1 MLEIWTDKGQYF
13 TGEASISYGDFYIG
27 SDVCTIKSIEIND
40 IEIQLENNEP
50 YLYGTG
56 IVIWYSYTSM
66 FTQSK
71 FEIKFK
77 SKKPINITYKELEDK
92 TKICFEDIEILSA
105 TFLEFYNDTSDFDYK
120 VEDLRE
126 IHEDYINNWIN
137 GDEDHSKCFDNDY
150 PNTIKEIKNILI
162 SELCEHIDIT
172 KEVHD
177 VDNISTADFPHI
189 INPYLK
195 KYIPEMLDWEWDDY
209 CNYSDKVISALIKDG
224 ESNEDNQDF
233 EFVLDNTDINEIF
246 IDIVWTEHEHE
257 DLSDPIILYKD
268 PNKGE

>member
-1 MLEIWTDKGQYF
+1 MLELWTDKGQYF
-13 TGEASISYGDFYIG
+13 TGEANISYEDIG
-27 SDVCTIKSIEIND
+27 RGDVCAIKSIEIDD

-56 IVIWYSYTSM
+56 IAICYSTTSM

-71 FEIKFK
+71 FEIEFK
-77 SKKPINITYKELEDK
+77 SKKPINITYKDLEDE
-92 TKICFEDIEILSA
+92 TKICFEDMKILSA
-105 TFLEFYNDTSDFDYK
+105 TFLEFTNDTSDFDWK

-126 IHEDYINNWIN
+126 VNESYVNNWIN

-150 PNTIKEIKNILI
+150 PNTIKEIKNILL
-162 SELCEHIDIT
+162 SELLEHIDIT

-177 VDNISTADFPHI
+177 IDNISTVDFPHI

-195 KYIPEMLDWEWDDY
+195 KYVSYMLNWQWDDY

-224 ESNEDNQDF
+224 ESDEENQDF
-233 EFVLDNTDINEIF
+233 EIVTMNTDIDEIF

-257 DLSDPIILYKD
+257 DLSVPIILYKD